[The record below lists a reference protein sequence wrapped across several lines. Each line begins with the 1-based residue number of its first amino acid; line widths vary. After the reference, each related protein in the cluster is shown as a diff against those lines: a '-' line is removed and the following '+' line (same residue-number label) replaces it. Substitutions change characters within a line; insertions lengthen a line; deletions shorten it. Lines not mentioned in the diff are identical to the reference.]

1 MRVLIDSASGCCNG
15 VGRAISAAE
24 RYLQEHDTLYSL
36 GAIVHNDAEIRR
48 LAGLGLKTI
57 GYQDLDSLKGSTV
70 LIRAHGEPPSTYR
83 LAEQS
88 GVSLIDCT
96 CPVVLALQRK
106 IAAKYSELSVL
117 GGQVIIFGKRGH
129 AEVNGLVGQTDGQ
142 AVVVESIADLKDKL
156 SAGVI
161 DPSHPLALFSQ
172 TTKDPDEFASLAARL
187 RKAVFTASSE
197 VSSRDLAGT
206 VCTGDAG
213 SAPLSLTDNDGC
225 RCVCSDEKKPVP
237 DVAGLSG
244 LEVFD
249 TVCRNVSSR
258 HKALREFAA
267 SCSVIIFVCGRESS
281 NGKVLFELCRS
292 VNPRSYKVE
301 SADEIPAGIFREDD
315 VVGIC
320 GATSTTRWQLEK
332 AASAISGL
340 SVSDT

>member
-142 AVVVESIADLKDKL
+142 AVVVESIADLEDKL
-156 SAGVI
+156 SSGVI
-161 DPSHPLALFSQ
+161 DPSRPLALFSQ
-172 TTKDPDEFASLAARL
+172 TTKDPEEFAAVAARL
-187 RKAVFTASSE
+187 RQAA
-197 VSSRDLAGT
+197 
-206 VCTGDAG
+206 
-213 SAPLSLTDNDGC
+213 
-225 RCVCSDEKKPVP
+225 
-237 DVAGLSG
+237 SG

-249 TVCRNVSSR
+249 TICRNVLSR

-301 SADEIPAGIFREDD
+301 SAEEIPAGIFRPDD
-315 VVGIC
+315 IVGIC

-332 AASAISGL
+332 AASLVAGM
-340 SVSDT
+340 

>member
-142 AVVVESIADLKDKL
+142 AVVVESIADLEDTRQT
-156 SAGVI
+156 
-161 DPSHPLALFSQ
+161 DRPSWWRVSRTWRTSCRRELLTRPILWLFSPRPQ
-172 TTKDPDEFASLAARL
+172 RTLM
-187 RKAVFTASSE
+187 SS
-197 VSSRDLAGT
+197 
-206 VCTGDAG
+206 
-213 SAPLSLTDNDGC
+213 P
-225 RCVCSDEKKPVP
+225 P
-237 DVAGLSG
+237 
-244 LEVFD
+244 
-249 TVCRNVSSR
+249 
-258 HKALREFAA
+258 
-267 SCSVIIFVCGRESS
+267 
-281 NGKVLFELCRS
+281 
-292 VNPRSYKVE
+292 
-301 SADEIPAGIFREDD
+301 
-315 VVGIC
+315 
-320 GATSTTRWQLEK
+320 
-332 AASAISGL
+332 
-340 SVSDT
+340 

>member
-83 LAEQS
+83 LAEHS

-106 IAAKYSELSVL
+106 IAAKYSELSSC
-117 GGQVIIFGKRGH
+117 GGQVVIFGKRGH

-142 AVVVESIADLKDKL
+142 AVVVESIADLEDKL
-156 SAGVI
+156 SSGVI
-161 DPSHPLALFSQ
+161 DPSRPLALFSQ
-172 TTKDPDEFASLAARL
+172 TTKDPDEFAAVAARL
-187 RKAVFTASSE
+187 RKAVTASSD
-197 VSSRDLAGT
+197 VSSGN
-206 VCTGDAG
+206 
-213 SAPLSLTDNDGC
+213 LS
-225 RCVCSDEKKPVP
+225 VP
-237 DVAGLSG
+237 FFAGLSG

>member
-142 AVVVESIADLKDKL
+142 SVVVESIADLEDKL
-156 SAGVI
+156 SSGVI
-161 DPSHPLALFSQ
+161 DPSRPLALFSQ
-172 TTKDPDEFASLAARL
+172 TTKDPEEFAAVAARL
-187 RKAVFTASSE
+187 RQAA
-197 VSSRDLAGT
+197 
-206 VCTGDAG
+206 
-213 SAPLSLTDNDGC
+213 
-225 RCVCSDEKKPVP
+225 
-237 DVAGLSG
+237 SG

-249 TVCRNVSSR
+249 TICRNVSSR

-301 SADEIPAGIFREDD
+301 SAEEIPAGIFRPDD
-315 VVGIC
+315 IVGIC

-332 AASAISGL
+332 AASLVAGM
-340 SVSDT
+340 

>member
-1 MRVLIDSASGCCNG
+1 M
-15 VGRAISAAE
+15 
-24 RYLQEHDTLYSL
+24 
-36 GAIVHNDAEIRR
+36 
-48 LAGLGLKTI
+48 
-57 GYQDLDSLKGSTV
+57 
-70 LIRAHGEPPSTYR
+70 
-83 LAEQS
+83 
-88 GVSLIDCT
+88 
-96 CPVVLALQRK
+96 
-106 IAAKYSELSVL
+106 
-117 GGQVIIFGKRGH
+117 
-129 AEVNGLVGQTDGQ
+129 
-142 AVVVESIADLKDKL
+142 

-237 DVAGLSG
+237 DVA
-244 LEVFD
+244 VFD

-301 SADEIPAGIFREDD
+301 SADEIPAGIFRHLR
-315 VVGIC
+315 GHIHHP
-320 GATSTTRWQLEK
+320 L
-332 AASAISGL
+332 AARESRLRHLRPLCLRHVIL
-340 SVSDT
+340 SVSPHLILILITLPSIPSRSILISSHPIPSRLVLSCLVSFHSHPIPFHSQPHEASLCILTH

>member
-129 AEVNGLVGQTDGQ
+129 A
-142 AVVVESIADLKDKL
+142 
-156 SAGVI
+156 
-161 DPSHPLALFSQ
+161 
-172 TTKDPDEFASLAARL
+172 
-187 RKAVFTASSE
+187 
-197 VSSRDLAGT
+197 GT
-206 VCTGDAG
+206 
-213 SAPLSLTDNDGC
+213 
-225 RCVCSDEKKPVP
+225 
-237 DVAGLSG
+237 
-244 LEVFD
+244 
-249 TVCRNVSSR
+249 
-258 HKALREFAA
+258 
-267 SCSVIIFVCGRESS
+267 
-281 NGKVLFELCRS
+281 
-292 VNPRSYKVE
+292 PRSTV
-301 SADEIPAGIFREDD
+301 
-315 VVGIC
+315 
-320 GATSTTRWQLEK
+320 W
-332 AASAISGL
+332 
-340 SVSDT
+340 

>member
-129 AEVNGLVGQTDGQ
+129 AEVNGLV
-142 AVVVESIADLKDKL
+142 IADLKDKL

-172 TTKDPDEFASLAARL
+172 TTKDPDEFAAVASRL
-187 RKAVFTASSE
+187 RKAASS
-197 VSSRDLAGT
+197 
-206 VCTGDAG
+206 
-213 SAPLSLTDNDGC
+213 
-225 RCVCSDEKKPVP
+225 
-237 DVAGLSG
+237 

-249 TVCRNVSSR
+249 TICRNVSSR

-267 SCSVIIFVCGRESS
+267 SCSVIIFVCGHESS

-301 SADEIPAGIFREDD
+301 SAEEIPAGIFRPDD
-315 VVGIC
+315 IVGIC

-332 AASAISGL
+332 AAETISL
-340 SVSDT
+340 L

>member
-172 TTKDPDEFASLAARL
+172 TTKDPDEFAAVASRL
-187 RKAVFTASSE
+187 RKAA
-197 VSSRDLAGT
+197 
-206 VCTGDAG
+206 
-213 SAPLSLTDNDGC
+213 
-225 RCVCSDEKKPVP
+225 
-237 DVAGLSG
+237 SG

-249 TVCRNVSSR
+249 TICRNVSSR

-267 SCSVIIFVCGRESS
+267 SCSVIIFVCGHESS

-301 SADEIPAGIFREDD
+301 SAEEIPAGIFRPDD
-315 VVGIC
+315 IVGIC

-332 AASAISGL
+332 AAETISL
-340 SVSDT
+340 L